1 MYVYINE
8 KEKRKKV
15 EKDYGFVSLDSESLI
30 SPVYIRISRKI
41 CTLHIRRHT
50 GYYTKKK
57 SMQFSYI
64 VENI

>member
-1 MYVYINE
+1 M
-8 KEKRKKV
+8 KKV

-50 GYYTKKK
+50 GYYTKKIDAVLVYSRK
-57 SMQFSYI
+57 YI
-64 VENI
+64 KIC